1 MPLMPKRTK
10 HRKVQKGRNRGKA
23 TRGWCSATC
32 SNKGYSDSLKMRGES
47 DKYDFV
53 NMMHYRTSLALMKN
67 MADSGTFNESE
78 YRKICTMLNKKHG
91 LSSNSIFAENT

>member
-1 MPLMPKRTK
+1 MEIKTENTVAEPVM
-10 HRKVQKGRNRGKA
+10 
-23 TRGWCSATC
+23 
-32 SNKGYSDSLKMRGES
+32 LKPETN

-78 YRKICTMLNKKHG
+78 YRKICTMLNKKYG

>member
-1 MPLMPKRTK
+1 MEIKIESTVAEPVT
-10 HRKVQKGRNRGKA
+10 
-23 TRGWCSATC
+23 
-32 SNKGYSDSLKMRGES
+32 LKPETN

-78 YRKICTMLNKKHG
+78 YRKICTMLNKKYG

>member
-1 MPLMPKRTK
+1 MEIKTENTVAEP
-10 HRKVQKGRNRGKA
+10 A
-23 TRGWCSATC
+23 T
-32 SNKGYSDSLKMRGES
+32 LKPETN

-67 MADSGTFNESE
+67 IADSGTFNESE
-78 YRKICTMLNKKHG
+78 YRKICTMLNKKYG

>member
-1 MPLMPKRTK
+1 MEIKTENTVAEPVMLNHET
-10 HRKVQKGRNRGKA
+10 N
-23 TRGWCSATC
+23 
-32 SNKGYSDSLKMRGES
+32 

-67 MADSGTFNESE
+67 MAESGTFNESE
-78 YRKICTMLNKKHG
+78 YRKICTMLNKKYG

>member
-1 MPLMPKRTK
+1 MEIKTENTVAEPVM
-10 HRKVQKGRNRGKA
+10 
-23 TRGWCSATC
+23 
-32 SNKGYSDSLKMRGES
+32 LKLETS

-78 YRKICTMLNKKHG
+78 YRKICTMLNKKYG
-91 LSSNSIFAENT
+91 LSSNSIFAEST

>member
-1 MPLMPKRTK
+1 MEIRTESTVAEPVMLN
-10 HRKVQKGRNRGKA
+10 HE
-23 TRGWCSATC
+23 T
-32 SNKGYSDSLKMRGES
+32 S

-78 YRKICTMLNKKHG
+78 YRKICTMLNKKYG
-91 LSSNSIFAENT
+91 LSSNSIFAEST

>member
-1 MPLMPKRTK
+1 MEIKTENTVAEPVM
-10 HRKVQKGRNRGKA
+10 
-23 TRGWCSATC
+23 
-32 SNKGYSDSLKMRGES
+32 LKQETN

-78 YRKICTMLNKKHG
+78 YRKICTMLNKKYG
-91 LSSNSIFAENT
+91 LSSNSIFAEST

>member
-1 MPLMPKRTK
+1 MEIGTESTVAEPVM
-10 HRKVQKGRNRGKA
+10 
-23 TRGWCSATC
+23 
-32 SNKGYSDSLKMRGES
+32 LKPETS

-78 YRKICTMLNKKHG
+78 YRKICTMLNKKYG

>member
-1 MPLMPKRTK
+1 MEIKTENIVAEPVM
-10 HRKVQKGRNRGKA
+10 
-23 TRGWCSATC
+23 
-32 SNKGYSDSLKMRGES
+32 LKPETN

-78 YRKICTMLNKKHG
+78 YRKICTMLNKKYD
-91 LSSNSIFAENT
+91 LSSNSIFAEST

>member
-1 MPLMPKRTK
+1 MEIKTESTVAEPVM
-10 HRKVQKGRNRGKA
+10 
-23 TRGWCSATC
+23 
-32 SNKGYSDSLKMRGES
+32 LKQGTS

-78 YRKICTMLNKKHG
+78 YRKICTMLNKKYG
-91 LSSNSIFAENT
+91 LSSNSIFAEST

>member
-1 MPLMPKRTK
+1 MEIRTEST
-10 HRKVQKGRNRGKA
+10 VA
-23 TRGWCSATC
+23 EPVM
-32 SNKGYSDSLKMRGES
+32 LKPETN

-78 YRKICTMLNKKHG
+78 YRKICTMLNKKYG

>member
-1 MPLMPKRTK
+1 MEIKTE
-10 HRKVQKGRNRGKA
+10 NTA
-23 TRGWCSATC
+23 A
-32 SNKGYSDSLKMRGES
+32 DSVMLKTEIT

-67 MADSGTFNESE
+67 IAESGTFNESE
-78 YRKICTMLNKKHG
+78 YRKICTMLNKKYG

>member
-1 MPLMPKRTK
+1 MEIKTENTVAEPVM
-10 HRKVQKGRNRGKA
+10 
-23 TRGWCSATC
+23 
-32 SNKGYSDSLKMRGES
+32 LKPETN

-78 YRKICTMLNKKHG
+78 YRKICTMLNKKYG
-91 LSSNSIFAENT
+91 LSSNSIFAEST

>member
-1 MPLMPKRTK
+1 MEIKTENTVAEPVM
-10 HRKVQKGRNRGKA
+10 
-23 TRGWCSATC
+23 
-32 SNKGYSDSLKMRGES
+32 LKPEKN

-78 YRKICTMLNKKHG
+78 YRKICTMLNKKYG
-91 LSSNSIFAENT
+91 LSSNSIFAEST

>member
-1 MPLMPKRTK
+1 MEIKTESTVAEP
-10 HRKVQKGRNRGKA
+10 A
-23 TRGWCSATC
+23 TLNHET
-32 SNKGYSDSLKMRGES
+32 N

-78 YRKICTMLNKKHG
+78 YRKICTMLNKKYG
-91 LSSNSIFAENT
+91 LSSNSIFAEST

>member
-1 MPLMPKRTK
+1 MEIKTENTAAEPVM
-10 HRKVQKGRNRGKA
+10 
-23 TRGWCSATC
+23 
-32 SNKGYSDSLKMRGES
+32 LKPETN

-78 YRKICTMLNKKHG
+78 YRKICTMLNKKYG
-91 LSSNSIFAENT
+91 LSSNSIFAEST

>member
-1 MPLMPKRTK
+1 MEIRTEST
-10 HRKVQKGRNRGKA
+10 VA
-23 TRGWCSATC
+23 EPVT
-32 SNKGYSDSLKMRGES
+32 LKTETN

-78 YRKICTMLNKKHG
+78 YRKICTMLNKKYG
-91 LSSNSIFAENT
+91 LSSNSIFAEST

>member
-1 MPLMPKRTK
+1 MEIKTENTAAEPVMLNPET
-10 HRKVQKGRNRGKA
+10 
-23 TRGWCSATC
+23 T
-32 SNKGYSDSLKMRGES
+32 

-78 YRKICTMLNKKHG
+78 YRKICTMLNKKYG
-91 LSSNSIFAENT
+91 LSSNSIFAEST

>member
-1 MPLMPKRTK
+1 MEIGTENTVAEPVMLNPEIT
-10 HRKVQKGRNRGKA
+10 
-23 TRGWCSATC
+23 
-32 SNKGYSDSLKMRGES
+32 

-78 YRKICTMLNKKHG
+78 YRKICTMLNKKYG
-91 LSSNSIFAENT
+91 LSSNSIFAEST

>member
-1 MPLMPKRTK
+1 MEIGTENTVAEPVM
-10 HRKVQKGRNRGKA
+10 
-23 TRGWCSATC
+23 
-32 SNKGYSDSLKMRGES
+32 LKPETN

-78 YRKICTMLNKKHG
+78 YRKICTMLNKKYG
-91 LSSNSIFAENT
+91 LSSNSIFAEST